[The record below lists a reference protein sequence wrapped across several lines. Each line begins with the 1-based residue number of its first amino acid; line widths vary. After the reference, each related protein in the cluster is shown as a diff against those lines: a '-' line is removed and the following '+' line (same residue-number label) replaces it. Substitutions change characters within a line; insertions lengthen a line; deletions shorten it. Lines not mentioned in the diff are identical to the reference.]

1 MFATQIE
8 IKMKKLSIAFLFLI
22 AVKLAFA
29 SIGVSG
35 ISDDKLKSNKYSL
48 KNFSSLRHTFSL
60 NSLKSKL
67 HYTSSDVYATSN
79 NNSNIQMNSMMKYD
93 RWNTT
98 FIMPFNYKV
107 KVPKFKT
114 PSPNN

>member
-1 MFATQIE
+1 
-8 IKMKKLSIAFLFLI
+8 MKKLSIAFLFLI

-35 ISDDKLKSNKYSL
+35 ISDDKFKTNKYSL

-60 NSLKSKL
+60 NSLKSRL
-67 HYTSSDVYATSN
+67 HYTSSDVYSQSN
-79 NNSNIQMNSMMKYD
+79 FNSSTQMNSMMRYD
-93 RWNTT
+93 RGNTT
-98 FIMPFNYKV
+98 YIMPFNYKV

>member
-1 MFATQIE
+1 
-8 IKMKKLSIAFLFLI
+8 MKKLSIAFLLLI

-35 ISDDKLKSNKYSL
+35 ISDDKLKTTKYSL

-67 HYTSSDVYATSN
+67 HYSSSDVYSQSN
-79 NNSNIQMNSMMKYD
+79 FNSSTQMNSMMKYD
-93 RWNTT
+93 KGNTT
-98 FIMPFNYKV
+98 YIMPFNYKV

>member
-1 MFATQIE
+1 
-8 IKMKKLSIAFLFLI
+8 MKKLSIAFLLLI

-48 KNFSSLRHTFSL
+48 KNFSALRHTFSL

-67 HYTSSDVYATSN
+67 HYTSSDVYSQSN
-79 NNSNIQMNSMMKYD
+79 FNSTTQMNSMMKYD
-93 RWNTT
+93 RGNTT
-98 FIMPFNYKV
+98 YIMPFNYKV